1 MQVPL
6 TSLHLNIKFQLNKY
20 IQRSLKNIEI
30 PLADRTLTAAVIF
43 HQVLDGLCHSCG
55 EKEQLLYQQIPKFS
69 SSVIDMCKGYD
80 HQ

>member
-6 TSLHLNIKFQLNKY
+6 TSLYLTIKFQLNKH
-20 IQRSLKNIEI
+20 SEKFET
-30 PLADRTLTAAVIF
+30 PLADRTLTAAAIF
-43 HQVLDGLCHSCG
+43 HQVLDGLCHLYG
-55 EKEQLLYQQIPKFS
+55 EKEYLLYQQIPKFY